1 MPTNTVMNAQII
13 ESNGR
18 KQFAVIPYRQYLKM
32 QEELEDLRDL
42 QAIREA
48 RADPKNQKGRSFFEA
63 AKEHGWVK

>member
-1 MPTNTVMNAQII
+1 MPTNTAMNAQII

-32 QEELEDLRDL
+32 QEELEDLRDIR
-42 QAIREA
+42 AIREA
-48 RADPKNQKGRSFFEA
+48 RSDPKNQKGRPFLEA

>member
-1 MPTNTVMNAQII
+1 MNAQII

-32 QEELEDLRDL
+32 LEELEDLRDL
-42 QAIREA
+42 RTIREA
-48 RADPKNQKGRSFFEA
+48 RSDPKNQKGRSFLAA